1 MKVSVVIPT
10 YNRDKL
16 LAETLTSLVN
26 QTFDRDDYEI
36 LVVDNASTDG
46 TKDVVA
52 KFSDETDGLVKYLYE
67 PRPGAHFAR
76 NGAVKHAMGELL
88 YFTDDD
94 VMAERDMLE
103 NLVKVMEMDSN
114 IASATGPVRAK
125 WLSPPPHWILRLC
138 NNYLLSLN
146 ELPDES
152 LVSDSD
158 PGIFSCHQI
167 VQKDVFIKAGGYNPD
182 IVNGE
187 WLGDNETGLNIKIQ
201 KLGYKFA
208 YTAKALIYHQIPA
221 ARMTQKYL
229 NRRLAN
235 QGNCDSCTDYRRF
248 NFPACELRRQNAHFI
263 KKYFKRQFLS
273 LKLRLTGNE
282 RWHLVR
288 AECYYYSNRIRYNNK
303 LIHSAQWRDMV
314 LTNNW
319 IS

>member
-46 TKDVVA
+46 TKDVVTN
-52 KFSDETDGLVKYLYE
+52 FSDKTKGLVRYLYE
-67 PRPGAHFAR
+67 SRPGAHFAR
-76 NGAVKHAMGELL
+76 NGAVKHARGELL

-94 VMAERDMLE
+94 VLAERDMLE
-103 NLVKVMEMDSN
+103 NLVKVLEIDSN
-114 IASATGPVRAK
+114 VASATGPVRAK
-125 WLSPPPHWILRLC
+125 WLSPPPDWVLHLC
-138 NNYLLSLN
+138 NNSLLSLH
-146 ELPDES
+146 ELPDKF

-167 VQKDVFIKAGGYNPD
+167 VRKDVFIDAGGFNPD

-221 ARMTQKYL
+221 TRMTQDYL
-229 NRRLAN
+229 NRRMAN
-235 QGNCDSCTDYRRF
+235 QGSSDSYTAFRANQYTARELEKQNCLFR
-248 NFPACELRRQNAHFI
+248 I
-263 KKYFKRQFLS
+263 MIVKRS
-273 LKLRLTGNE
+273 LKSILLKLKKKDRWRLKQ
-282 RWHLVR
+282 
-288 AECYYYSNRIRYNNK
+288 AEIYYYKNRIRYNRR
-303 LIHSAQWRDMV
+303 LIHDADWRGIALKD
-314 LTNNW
+314 NW
-319 IS
+319 ID